1 MIINLFLKNKLIYKD
16 IQNTSNILLTIA
28 GTLVS
33 INCIY
38 DIDYELTVKFLLIYL
53 GGEFIFLP
61 INKID
66 TIIHHI
72 LTICTISYVLFTD
85 AIDLNTNFYSTK
97 IFLLTETSSIFLG
110 ISQVLKKSYIGTISQ
125 ILFVLL
131 FFKTRI
137 YDYIYKILLNPYF
150 YESLG
155 NENFQRNWQYMCTY
169 GLFSLQLY
177 WGCIILKVISKPFF
191 KNLKQSISENILRYT
206 YFINFITTATSYT
219 FLLGSNENKLIY
231 GDAAFLDVVG
241 NGLLSISSYYFHN
254 NYYESLIQNN
264 NLYSIANTKHKN
276 YLLLDIATIDIRVLT
291 QYLSHMSM
299 HQIYSQTHINYAIF
313 YIALSLIQISAI
325 DTIYYY
331 HIRSKKQF
339 TDNTI
344 LLLNLLMGIPPA
356 IGILASTYNIP
367 ENDIILNTFMQ
378 ILLTGFVLHI
388 QPLYNFSQIMVHLLM
403 CLNNYQLVCNNTYY
417 LRNTQ

>member
-1 MIINLFLKNKLIYKD
+1 MIINIFLKNKLIYKD

-28 GTLVS
+28 GTLIS
-33 INCIY
+33 INSIY
-38 DIDYELTVKFLLIYL
+38 DFDYKLTVQCLLIYL
-53 GGEFIFLP
+53 GCEILFLP

-72 LTICTISYVLFTD
+72 LTISTISYVLYTD
-85 AIDLNTNFYSTK
+85 SIDLNTNFYSTK
-97 IFLLTETSSIFLG
+97 IFLLTETSSVFLG

-155 NENFQRNWQYMCTY
+155 NEHFQRNWQYMCTY
-169 GLFSLQLY
+169 GLFSLQIY

-206 YFINFITTATSYT
+206 YFINFLTTITSYT
-219 FLLGSNENKLIY
+219 LLLGSNENKLNY
-231 GDAAFLDVVG
+231 GDSAFLDVLG

-254 NYYESLIQNN
+254 QYYESLIQNN
-264 NLYSIANTKHKN
+264 LSIVNTKHKN

-299 HQIYSQTHINYAIF
+299 HQIYSQTHINYAIL
-313 YIALSLIQISAI
+313 YIALSIVQISTI

-331 HIRSKKQF
+331 HIRNKKEFSNQTNLF
-339 TDNTI
+339 LQLI
-344 LLLNLLMGIPPA
+344 LGVPPA

-367 ENDIILNTFMQ
+367 DTDIILNTIMQ
-378 ILLTGFVLHI
+378 VLLIGFVLYI
-388 QPLYNFSQIMVHLLM
+388 QPLYNSTQILVHLLM
-403 CLNNYQLVCNNTYY
+403 CLNNYQLVSNNTYY
-417 LRNTQ
+417 IRNTQ

>member
-1 MIINLFLKNKLIYKD
+1 MIINIFLKNKLIYKD

-28 GTLVS
+28 GTLIS
-33 INCIY
+33 INSIY
-38 DIDYELTVKFLLIYL
+38 DFDYKLTVQCLLIYL
-53 GGEFIFLP
+53 GCEILFLP

-72 LTICTISYVLFTD
+72 LTISTISYVLYTD
-85 AIDLNTNFYSTK
+85 SIDLNTNFYSTK
-97 IFLLTETSSIFLG
+97 IFLLTETSSVFLG

-155 NENFQRNWQYMCTY
+155 NEHFQRNWQYMCTY
-169 GLFSLQLY
+169 GLFSLQIY

-206 YFINFITTATSYT
+206 YFINFLTTITSYT
-219 FLLGSNENKLIY
+219 LLLGSNENKLNY
-231 GDAAFLDVVG
+231 GDSAFLDVLG

-254 NYYESLIQNN
+254 QYYESLIQNN
-264 NLYSIANTKHKN
+264 LSIVNTKHKN

-299 HQIYSQTHINYAIF
+299 HQIYSQTHINYAIL
-313 YIALSLIQISAI
+313 YIALSIVQISTI

-331 HIRSKKQF
+331 HIRNKKEFSNQ
-339 TDNTI
+339 TN
-344 LLLNLLMGIPPA
+344 LLLQIIMGVPPA
-356 IGILASTYNIP
+356 IGTLASTYNIP
-367 ENDIILNTFMQ
+367 DTDIILNTIMQ
-378 ILLTGFVLHI
+378 ILLIGFVLYI
-388 QPLYNFSQIMVHLLM
+388 QPLYNSTQILVHLLM
-403 CLNNYQLVCNNTYY
+403 CLNNYQLVSNNTYY
-417 LRNTQ
+417 IRNTQ

>member
-16 IQNTSNILLTIA
+16 IQNTANILLTIA

-38 DIDYELTVKFLLIYL
+38 DIDYKLTVQLLLIYL
-53 GGEFIFLP
+53 AGEFMFLP

-66 TIIHHI
+66 TIVHHI
-72 LTICTISYVLFTD
+72 LTICTISYVLYTD

-97 IFLLTETSSIFLG
+97 IFLLTESSSIFLG
-110 ISQVLKKSYIGTISQ
+110 LSQVLKKSYIGNISQ

-177 WGCIILKVISKPFF
+177 WGCIILKVITKPFF
-191 KNLKQSISENILRYT
+191 KNLNQSISENILRYT
-206 YFINFITTATSYT
+206 YFINFFTTVASYT
-219 FLLGSNENKLIY
+219 LLLGSNENKLIY
-231 GDAAFLDVVG
+231 GDSAFLDVIG

-254 NYYESLIQNN
+254 NWYESIIQNN
-264 NLYSIANTKHKN
+264 LSTIINTKHKH
-276 YLLLDIATIDIRVLT
+276 YLLLDIAAINIRVLT

-313 YIALSLIQISAI
+313 YIAIALVQIGTI
-325 DTIYYY
+325 DSIYYY

-339 TDNTI
+339 TDNTT

-356 IGILASTYNIP
+356 IGILSSTYNIP
-367 ENDIILNTFMQ
+367 DTNIFLNTFMQ
-378 ILLTGFVLHI
+378 ILLIGFVLHI
-388 QPLYNFSQIMVHLLM
+388 QPLYNSSQIMVHLLM
-403 CLNNYQLVCNNTYY
+403 NISQYQLVSNNTYY
-417 LRNTQ
+417 IRNT

>member
-1 MIINLFLKNKLIYKD
+1 MIINIFLKNKLIYKD

-28 GTLVS
+28 GTLIS
-33 INCIY
+33 INSIY
-38 DIDYELTVKFLLIYL
+38 DFDYKLTVQCLLIYL
-53 GGEFIFLP
+53 GCEILFLP

-72 LTICTISYVLFTD
+72 LTICTISYVLFSD
-85 AIDLNTNFYSTK
+85 VIDLNTNFYSTK
-97 IFLLTETSSIFLG
+97 IFLLTETSSVFLG

-155 NENFQRNWQYMCTY
+155 NEHFQRNWQYMCTY

-206 YFINFITTATSYT
+206 YFINLLTTITSYT
-219 FLLGSNENKLIY
+219 LLLDSNENKLIY
-231 GDAAFLDVVG
+231 GDSAFLDVIG

-254 NYYESLIQNN
+254 NWYESLTQNN
-264 NLYSIANTKHKN
+264 LSIVNTKHKN

-299 HQIYSQTHINYAIF
+299 HQIYSQTHINYAIL
-313 YIALSLIQISAI
+313 YIALSIVQISTI

-331 HIRSKKQF
+331 HIRNKKEFSNQTNLF
-339 TDNTI
+339 LQLI
-344 LLLNLLMGIPPA
+344 LGVPPA

-367 ENDIILNTFMQ
+367 DTDIILNTIMQ
-378 ILLTGFVLHI
+378 VLLIGFVLYI
-388 QPLYNFSQIMVHLLM
+388 QPLYNSTQILVHLLM
-403 CLNNYQLVCNNTYY
+403 CLNNYQLVSNNTYY
-417 LRNTQ
+417 IRNTQ

>member
-1 MIINLFLKNKLIYKD
+1 MIINIFLKNKLIYKD

-28 GTLVS
+28 GTLIS
-33 INCIY
+33 INSIY
-38 DIDYELTVKFLLIYL
+38 DFDYKLTVQCLLIYL
-53 GGEFIFLP
+53 GCEILFLP

-72 LTICTISYVLFTD
+72 LTISTISYVLYTD
-85 AIDLNTNFYSTK
+85 SIDLNTNFYSTK
-97 IFLLTETSSIFLG
+97 IFLLTETSSVFLG

-155 NENFQRNWQYMCTY
+155 NEHFQRNWQYMCTY
-169 GLFSLQLY
+169 GLFSLQIY

-206 YFINFITTATSYT
+206 YFINFLTTITSYT
-219 FLLGSNENKLIY
+219 LLLGSNENKLNY
-231 GDAAFLDVVG
+231 GDSAFLDVLG

-254 NYYESLIQNN
+254 QYYESLQNN
-264 NLYSIANTKHKN
+264 LSIVNTKHKN

-313 YIALSLIQISAI
+313 YIALSIVQISSI

-331 HIRSKKQF
+331 HIRNKKQF

-367 ENDIILNTFMQ
+367 DTDIILNTIMQ
-378 ILLTGFVLHI
+378 ILLIGFVLYI
-388 QPLYNFSQIMVHLLM
+388 QPLYNSTQILVHLLM
-403 CLNNYQLVCNNTYY
+403 CINNYQLVSNNTYY
-417 LRNTQ
+417 IRNTQ